1 MSPSLPAHEL
11 RPAPWRLL
19 LGLSVAAV
27 LVHVLTNG
35 RYGYFRDEL
44 YFLACGRHVDWG
56 YVDHAPLIGWLAW
69 LQIHVI
75 GTSLHAMGL
84 LPALSAGAKVLLTGL
99 IARELGGR
107 RFGILLA
114 CLGVL
119 LAPVY
124 LIIDNQFA
132 MNTFEPLVWMGC
144 VLVLLV
150 AVRRNDPRLLLW
162 FGAIAGLG
170 LETKHSVMFFG
181 FAIVAGLL
189 LSRNR
194 RLLWNPWMWVA
205 GAVALALFAPNLIW
219 QIRHHWPT
227 LEDLASVRRM
237 HKNVELPPLPFLG
250 EQVLM
255 MSPVNLLIWAP
266 GLWFLLRGRHRFLGF
281 TYLVLLAVMMALH
294 AKDYYLA
301 PIYPMLFAAGGVF
314 WEAITQARWRWVRVA
329 LPATVVVLAL
339 PMLPVALP
347 VLPPD
352 RVLAYQSFIGLNPP
366 RTEAGMQSLL
376 PQYFSDEF
384 GWPEMVQAVARVYW
398 SLPPEDRA
406 RAGIYTENY
415 GEAGAVDFFGPRL
428 GLPNAISAHQT
439 YFYWGPRHYTGD
451 VLIVLNEDRKSLEQ
465 HCATVTDGPWVGH
478 PLAMSW
484 ERFRIYVCRGV
495 QPPLPELWPRLKHW
509 N

>member
-1 MSPSLPAHEL
+1 MEEI
-11 RPAPWRLL
+11 RPIPWRLL
-19 LGLSVAAV
+19 LAFSAAAV
-27 LVHVLTNG
+27 LIHVLTNG
-35 RYGYFRDEL
+35 QYGYFRDEL

-69 LQIHVI
+69 LQIHII
-75 GTSLHAMGL
+75 GTSMHAMGI

-99 IARELGGR
+99 IARELGGK
-107 RFGILLA
+107 RFGTGLA

-119 LAPVY
+119 LTPVY
-124 LIIDNQFA
+124 LIIDNQFS

-162 FGAIAGLG
+162 FGVIAGVG
-170 LETKHSVMFFG
+170 LENKHSTLFFG
-181 FAIVAGLL
+181 FAIVVGLL
-189 LSRNR
+189 LTRER
-194 RLLWNPWMWVA
+194 RLLWNPWMWAA
-205 GAVALALFAPNLIW
+205 GAVAVAIFAPNLIW
-219 QIRHHWPT
+219 QIQHHWPT
-227 LEDLASVRRM
+227 LEDLNNVRQM

-255 MSPVNLLIWAP
+255 LNPLNILIWLP
-266 GLWFLLRGRHRFLGF
+266 GVWFLIRQKRFLGF
-281 TYLVLLAVMMALH
+281 AYLALLVVMMAMH

-314 WEAITQARWRWVRVA
+314 WESLTEARARWVRRVLPSVIIVSSLPSLPVVLPI
-329 LPATVVVLAL
+329 LPADKLPAYEVLIH
-339 PMLPVALP
+339 V
-347 VLPPD
+347 
-352 RVLAYQSFIGLNPP
+352 NPP
-366 RTEAGMQSLL
+366 KTEVGMQSPL

-384 GWPEMVQAVARVYW
+384 GWPEMVQAVAGVYW

-415 GEAGAVDFFGPRL
+415 GEAGAVDLFGPKL
-428 GLPNAISAHQT
+428 GLPNAICAHQT
-439 YFYWGPRHYTGD
+439 YFYWGPRQYTGD

-465 HCATVTDGPWVGH
+465 HCASVTDGPLVGH

-484 ERFRIYVCRGV
+484 EHFRIHVCRGAH
-495 QPPLPELWPRLKHW
+495 PPLQELWPAMKHW